1 MTRPS
6 DHIIIGLG
14 GHVAAIDPGSGAEIW
29 RTRLNRGSFVTILQ
43 TDDRVYAG
51 AGGQLF
57 CLDAS
62 SGSILWRNPL
72 KGLGLG
78 VVAFSNSG
86 DLVLAAAEA
95 AARAAANS

>member
-1 MTRPS
+1 MTSRS
-6 DHIIIGLG
+6 HHLIIGLG
-14 GHVAAIDPGSGAEIW
+14 GHVAAIDPDSGAEIW
-29 RTRLNRGSFVTILQ
+29 RTKLRGSGLVTISQ
-43 TDDRVYAG
+43 TADRVYAG

-62 SGSILWRNPL
+62 SGSILWSNPL